1 VSGVGSIAIAH
12 PRGDDAAC
20 GDGALSI
27 GIGPHKRTP
36 HEYEP
41 RANAAAIDLNR
52 RR

>member
-1 VSGVGSIAIAH
+1 MGSIAIAH
-12 PRGDDAAC
+12 PRGGDDAAC

-27 GIGPHKRTP
+27 GIGLHKRTP